1 MMTNVSFALSTL
13 WLILTSAIQED
24 AWGQS
29 KNRYLAKRRE
39 VSAWGMGQN
48 IEGEAGVLWPPT
60 TVLVVLSMQ
69 QWGSTPYWV
78 LEPLGECSIGTTH
91 SFRAQAFV
99 PLIPVSPL

>member
-13 WLILTSAIQED
+13 WLILTSAAQED

-48 IEGEAGVLWPPT
+48 IEWEAGVLWPPT
-60 TVLVVLSMQ
+60 TVLAVLSM
-69 QWGSTPYWV
+69 GRGDDTI
-78 LEPLGECSIGTTH
+78 LEIGA
-91 SFRAQAFV
+91 SG
-99 PLIPVSPL
+99 